1 MMMMMMM
8 MMTALVWIPV
18 LSVCHWGTRALCSA
32 LFFFLSLLRFLG
44 RRRRRSLLWLGLRLV
59 NLFDDFLVQT
69 GSLGLDEMM
78 G

>member
-1 MMMMMMM
+1 MMMMM

-18 LSVCHWGTRALCSA
+18 LSVCHWETRALCSDLA
-32 LFFFLSLLRFLG
+32 FFFLLLRFLG
-44 RRRRRSLLWLGLRLV
+44 RRRRRRSLLWLGSRLV
-59 NLFDDFLVQT
+59 NLFVDFLVQT